1 MYYHGS
7 HLSVKL
13 HLIFFLF
20 FETISSSIFCSCNYW
35 TEHLRPP
42 PSSELRQA
50 PTSSPIVADRRCPC
64 PWLHRSSHVQRLASS
79 PTAAAA
85 YLDECLRPPPAR
97 CFCSAPTSS
106 PMVSGHPR
114 SHLDPPNL
122 ASHSTS
128 SPTVA
133 AANLDELAKGRIR
146 CLPGHVHLRARRKTP
161 SRLLAPYC
169 EPGTV
174 ILRAS
179 TRAGMRAA
187 RSGVW
192 RAAAFG
198 GRS

>member
-1 MYYHGS
+1 MLAPKLARVALSKLS
-7 HLSVKL
+7 HSRSCLSRRVSPA
-13 HLIFFLF
+13 
-20 FETISSSIFCSCNYW
+20 T
-35 TEHLRPP
+35 
-42 PSSELRQA
+42 PSSMLLLYADELTHGLQ
-50 PTSSPIVADRRCPC
+50 PSC
-64 PWLHRSSHVQRLASS
+64 SH
-79 PTAAAA
+79 P
-85 YLDECLRPPPAR
+85 
-97 CFCSAPTSS
+97 
-106 PMVSGHPR
+106 
-114 SHLDPPNL
+114 DPPNL

-128 SPTVA
+128 SPTVT

-146 CLPGHVHLRARRKTP
+146 CVPGRGHLRARRKTL

>member
-1 MYYHGS
+1 
-7 HLSVKL
+7 LSVKL
-13 HLIFFLF
+13 HLIFFRFLQLQLLD
-20 FETISSSIFCSCNYW
+20 EQNPPY
-35 TEHLRPP
+35 LRPP
-42 PSSELRQA
+42 PSLELRQA
-50 PTSSPIVADRRCPC
+50 LTRSPIVAGRRCPC

-85 YLDECLRPPPAR
+85 YLNECLRPPPAR

-114 SHLDPPNL
+114 SHPDPPNL
-122 ASHSTS
+122 ASHLTS

-146 CLPGHVHLRARRKTP
+146 CVPVRGHLCMRRKTP
-161 SRLLAPYC
+161 SRLLVPYC

-192 RAAAFG
+192 RAAVA
-198 GRS
+198 RACP

>member
-1 MYYHGS
+1 MGPTCQS
-7 HLSVKL
+7 NSTL
-13 HLIFFLF
+13 
-20 FETISSSIFCSCNYW
+20 SSSVFCSCNYW
-35 TEHLRPP
+35 TEHLRPS

-50 PTSSPIVADRRCPC
+50 QTSSPIVAGRRCPC
-64 PWLHRSSHVQRLASS
+64 PCLHRSSHMQRLASS
-79 PTAAAA
+79 PTA
-85 YLDECLRPPPAR
+85 PAR
-97 CFCSAPTSS
+97 CFCSAPKSS

-128 SPTVA
+128 SPTVTA
-133 AANLDELAKGRIR
+133 VNLDELAKGRIR
-146 CLPGHVHLRARRKTP
+146 CVPGRGHLRARRKTP
-161 SRLLAPYC
+161 SRLLTPYY

-174 ILRAS
+174 ILRVS
-179 TRAGMRAA
+179 TRAGMQAA